1 MNDPYKVLG
10 ISQDADEDE
19 IKKAYRALARKYHPD
34 RYAGKPELQASAE
47 QKMKEINA
55 AYEEIQAIRSGKKQN
70 NGYGG
75 YNGYN
80 SYGGNGA
87 YGSSSSYGQSDPTG
101 DTFYVDVRHLINNG
115 AMERAYT
122 LLQSVSEQKRG
133 AEWHFLMGC
142 VYVRSGRRVDASRE
156 FDIACGM
163 DPHNAEYRA
172 ARDRFKQRSNDFRSE
187 QSDVGR
193 GCSCCNICTALFCA
207 NLCCNCMR
215 RGL

>member
-10 ISQDADEDE
+10 ISPDADEDE

-55 AYEEIQAIRSGKKQN
+55 AYEEVQAIRSGKKQSG
-70 NGYGG
+70 GYGA
-75 YNGYN
+75 
-80 SYGGNGA
+80 GGFHA
-87 YGSSSSYGQSDPTG
+87 QGSPTG
-101 DTFYVDVRHLINNG
+101 EALYTDIRHLINNG
-115 AMERAYT
+115 AIERAHT
-122 LLQSVSEQKRG
+122 LLQSVPEQKRG
-133 AEWHFLMGC
+133 AEWHFLTGC
-142 VYVRSGRRVDASRE
+142 VYVRIGRRVDASRE

-172 ARDRFKQRSNDFRSE
+172 ARERFT
-187 QSDVGR
+187 QSAGGFGSTQVHTSH
-193 GCSCCNICTALFCA
+193 CNCCNICTALACA
-207 NLCCNCMR
+207 NLCCRCFG

>member
-1 MNDPYKVLG
+1 MNDPYKILG
-10 ISQDADEDE
+10 ISPDADEDE

-55 AYEEIQAIRSGKKQN
+55 AYEEVQAIRSGKKQSR
-70 NGYGG
+70 GGG
-75 YNGYN
+75 YRANDFH
-80 SYGGNGA
+80 A
-87 YGSSSSYGQSDPTG
+87 QGSPTG
-101 DTFYVDVRHLINNG
+101 DALYTDIRHLINNG
-115 AMERAYT
+115 AIERAYT
-122 LLQSVSEQKRG
+122 LLMGVPEQKRG
-133 AEWHFLMGC
+133 GEWHFLTGC
-142 VYVRSGRRVDASRE
+142 VYVRMGRRVDACRE

-172 ARDRFKQRSNDFRSE
+172 ARERFDAQANPFGTQQTSVHS
-187 QSDVGR
+187 
-193 GCSCCNICTALFCA
+193 GCNCCHLCAAMMCA